1 MEKSLFNRLHLIVLA
16 VATAGLIVLAVLNL
30 RQESEFQQPDDGVWW
45 REVQGGLEAV
55 KVLPDSPAQ
64 RAGIQEGDL
73 LTGAE
78 VLPDT
83 AAQRSEVQ
91 TQDLLSGEK
100 PLGTNSVQQTEAQ
113 GKPDSGKIAAANSSK
128 PIERPAKKASGKG
141 AKKGLAESGKEPEA
155 RSNGELL
162 PKGAGELLR
171 MSPIAHLSDLEHV
184 LYRAGIYG
192 NAGYAITRG
201 GVPLDTPVGVIP
213 EPLDRGLAQAQRI
226 IGLVY
231 LAIGIY
237 VLFRRWTAARATH
250 FYLFCLVSFALC
262 TLKYTG
268 ELNGLDWTVFWLNVV
283 AEALQPALFLHF
295 ALTFPEE
302 RLKNIR
308 RRWLLPL
315 IYAPGAG
322 LLGLWLWAIGTRQAT
337 GLLKH
342 RLDQTGTAYD
352 VAFYVLAALLFLL
365 SYRRAD
371 TPLLRQQLKWVTRGT
386 LLAVLP
392 FTLFSAVPFLLD
404 LHPPRLL
411 TDLAGLSLVFLPLT
425 FSWAIVRYRLMD
437 TDLIFK
443 RGVAYTL
450 ATGLLLGAYFGVI
463 ALISVVVHNVMPE
476 AVREWG
482 LVIAILV
489 TAAIFDPLKRRIQG
503 WVDRA
508 FDRHRYDYRKALV
521 EFGRGLSS
529 ETDLEALLNSIVE
542 RLPRTLLVARVAVF
556 LMRDS
561 GRLRLAAAHG
571 LPVEVSVA
579 QDRFG
584 NDRGGKGSLQLGFLD
599 FDQAQDHSHIFLENA
614 QAALYLPPDQQRT
627 AALLDL
633 NYYLPCRVQDGATTR
648 TIAVIGLGRTIGGDF
663 LSSEDVEL
671 LESLA
676 SYIGIALQNASLY
689 ARLEAKIG
697 EFERLKEFNENIVE
711 SINVGI
717 LALDLND
724 RIESW
729 NAQMEAMYAL
739 SRAEALGQELGSVFP
754 TDFVDAIDSFRS
766 EQGVHHLYKFRLT
779 TRAGEQRMVNIAI
792 APLLSRDFISVGR
805 IILVDDITERVSL
818 ESQLAQADKLSSIG
832 LLAAGVAH
840 EINTPLAVISS
851 YAQMLAKQ
859 LKADARLGPVL
870 DKITQQSFRAAEI
883 ANGLLNFS
891 RTSTT
896 EFRET
901 NLNQVI
907 RDTLSL
913 LEHQFKTAQISVD
926 LDLVEELP
934 PINGNPGKLQQVFL
948 NLLLNA
954 KEAMPE
960 GGRLRVAT
968 AVNGHVE
975 AIVTD
980 TGAGIA
986 PEHLKRIYDPFF
998 TTKMTPKLGDR
1009 RGTGLGLSVSYGIIQ
1024 EHAGKNHVESAVG
1037 AGTTFHL
1044 EFPLLRNSV
1053 HA

>member
-1 MEKSLFNRLHLIVLA
+1 METSLFNRLQATVLA
-16 VATAGLIVLAVLNL
+16 LATAGVLLLAMLNL
-30 RQESEFQQPDDGVWW
+30 RQDGTYQQPDDGVWW
-45 REVQGGLEAV
+45 REAQGGLQAT
-55 KVLPDSPAQ
+55 KVLPHSPGQ
-64 RAGIQEGDL
+64 RAGIEEGDL
-73 LTGAE
+73 LTGAA
-78 VLPDT
+78 VLPDAP
-83 AAQRSEVQ
+83 AARPDVPS
-91 TQDLLSGEK
+91 QDVLTSDRKALPATPSGRAELELKK
-100 PLGTNSVQQTEAQ
+100 PLSMRT
-113 GKPDSGKIAAANSSK
+113 
-128 PIERPAKKASGKG
+128 
-141 AKKGLAESGKEPEA
+141 
-155 RSNGELL
+155 
-162 PKGAGELLR
+162 
-171 MSPIAHLSDLEHV
+171 IAHLSDLERV
-184 LYRAGIYG
+184 LDRTEIYG
-192 NAGYAITRG
+192 KASYAITRDG
-201 GVPLDTPVGVIP
+201 TPLDTPVVVIP
-213 EPLDRGLAQAQRI
+213 EPLDRGLTQAQRV

-231 LAIGIY
+231 LSIGIY
-237 VLFRRWTAARATH
+237 VLFRRWTAPRATH
-250 FYLFCLVSFALC
+250 FYFFCLASFALC
-262 TLKYTG
+262 ALKYTG
-268 ELNGLDWTVFWLNVV
+268 ELDGLDWTVFWLNVI
-283 AEALQPALFLHF
+283 AESLQPALLLHF
-295 ALTFPEE
+295 ALSFPEE
-302 RLKNIR
+302 RFKNIHR
-308 RRWLLPL
+308 GWLLPL

-322 LLGLWLWAIGTRQAT
+322 LLGLWLWAIETRLAT
-337 GLLKH
+337 GFLKH

-352 VAFYVLAALLFLL
+352 VAFYILAALLFLR
-365 SYRRAD
+365 SYRTAN
-371 TPLLRQQLKWVTRGT
+371 TPLLRQQLKWVNLGT

-392 FTLFSAVPFLLD
+392 FTLFYAIPFLLD

-411 TDLAGLSLVFLPLT
+411 MDLAGLSLVFLPLT

-450 ATGLLLGAYFGVI
+450 ATGLLLGAYFGII
-463 ALISVVVHNVMPE
+463 ALIALVVHNGMPE
-476 AVREWG
+476 SVREWG
-482 LVIAILV
+482 LVLTILV
-489 TAAIFDPLKRRIQG
+489 TAAIGDPLKRRIQG

-529 ETDLEALLNSIVE
+529 ETDLDALLASIVE
-542 RLPRTLLVARVAVF
+542 RLPQTLLVARVAVF
-556 LMRDS
+556 LMQDS
-561 GRLRLAAAHG
+561 RRLRLAAAHG
-571 LPVEVSVA
+571 LPPEVMASK
-579 QDRFG
+579 DRLTQ
-584 NDRGGKGSLQLGFLD
+584 NPLALGFLD
-599 FDQAQDHSHIFLENA
+599 FDHAQDHSHIFLENA
-614 QAALYLPPDQQRT
+614 QHALHLPDDQQQT
-627 AALLDL
+627 ARLLDL
-633 NYYLPCRVQDGATTR
+633 NYYLPCRVQDGPATR

-676 SYIGIALQNASLY
+676 SYIGIALQNANLY

-717 LALDLND
+717 LALDLDD

-729 NAQMEAMYAL
+729 NAQMEAMYAF
-739 SRAEALGQELGSVFP
+739 SRAEAIGQPLPAVFP
-754 TDFVDAIDSFRS
+754 SDFVDAIDSFRN

-779 TRAGEQRMVNIAI
+779 TRAGEQRTANIAV
-792 APLLSRDFISVGR
+792 APLLSRDFVSVGR

-851 YAQMLAKQ
+851 YAQMLSKQ
-859 LKADARLGPVL
+859 LKGDQRLGPVL

-913 LEHQFKTAQISVD
+913 LEHQFKTAQVDVD
-926 LDLVEELP
+926 LALVEQLP
-934 PINGNPGKLQQVFL
+934 FINGNPGKLQQVFL

-960 GGRLRVAT
+960 GGRLSVAT
-968 AVNGHVE
+968 RFNGHVE
-975 AIVTD
+975 AVITD
-980 TGAGIA
+980 SGTGIA

-998 TTKMTPKLGDR
+998 TTKTTPKPGDR
-1009 RGTGLGLSVSYGIIQ
+1009 RGTGLGLSVSFGIIQ
-1024 EHAGKNHVESAVG
+1024 EHAGKIHVESAVG
-1037 AGTTFHL
+1037 SGTTFHL

>member
-1 MEKSLFNRLHLIVLA
+1 MDKSLVNRLQATVLA
-16 VATAGLIVLAVLNL
+16 LATAGLILLAFLNL
-30 RQESEFQQPDDGVWW
+30 RQEARFQQPDDGVWW
-45 REVQGGLEAV
+45 REAQGGLVAA
-55 KVLPDSPAQ
+55 KVLPGSPGQ
-64 RAGIQEGDL
+64 HAGIQAGDL
-73 LTGAE
+73 LTAAE
-78 VLPDT
+78 VLR
-83 AAQRSEVQ
+83 AVQRGAIPPQE
-91 TQDLLSGEK
+91 LLDGEK
-100 PLGTNSVQQTEAQ
+100 PGTA
-113 GKPDSGKIAAANSSK
+113 G
-128 PIERPAKKASGKG
+128 G
-141 AKKGLAESGKEPEA
+141 ATDAELEEKTP
-155 RSNGELL
+155 L
-162 PKGAGELLR
+162 PKNP
-171 MSPIAHLSDLEHV
+171 MVHLSDLSRV
-184 LYRAGIYG
+184 LYRTQVYEKAS
-192 NAGYAITRG
+192 YAITRA
-201 GVPLDTPVGVIP
+201 GVPLDTPVIVIP
-213 EPLDRGLAQAQRI
+213 EPLDRGLTQAQRV

-237 VLFRRWTAARATH
+237 VLFRRWGAARATH

-262 TLKYTG
+262 TLKFTG
-268 ELNGLDWTVFWLNVV
+268 ELDGLDWTVFWLNVG
-283 AEALQPALFLHF
+283 AEALQPALLLHF
-295 ALTFPEE
+295 ALTFPDEE
-302 RLKNIR
+302 GFRRIR
-308 RRWLLPL
+308 RRGLLPL
-315 IYAPGAG
+315 VYAPGAFMI
-322 LLGLWLWAIGTRQAT
+322 GLWVYAMRTWEAT

-342 RLDQTGTAYD
+342 RLEQVSTGYD
-352 VAFYVLAALLFLL
+352 VAFYVLAALLFLQ
-365 SYRRAD
+365 SYRKAD

-386 LLAVLP
+386 LLAVGP
-392 FTLFSAVPFLLD
+392 FTLFYAIPFLLD
-404 LHPPRLL
+404 WNPYKQLA
-411 TDLAGLSLVFLPLT
+411 DLAGLSLVILPLT

-450 ATGLLLGAYFGVI
+450 ATGLLLGVYFGVI
-463 ALISVVVHNVMPE
+463 ALIAVLVHHGLPQGVQ
-476 AVREWG
+476 EWG
-482 LVIAILV
+482 LGISFVAF
-489 TAAIFDPLKRRIQG
+489 AMIFDPLKRRIQG

-508 FDRHRYDYRKALV
+508 FDRHRYDYRQALV

-529 ETDLEALLNSIVE
+529 ETDLEALLASIVE
-542 RLPRTLLVARVAVF
+542 RLPRTLLVSRVALF
-556 LMRDS
+556 LNQEAGQHNERH
-561 GRLRLAAAHG
+561 LRLAASHG
-571 LPVEVSVA
+571 LPVEA
-579 QDRFG
+579 G
-584 NDRGGKGSLQLGFLD
+584 LARGRESLVLGFLD
-599 FDQAQDHSHIFLENA
+599 FDHAPDHSHIFLENA
-614 QAALYLPPDQQRT
+614 QQALHLPPDEQRT

-633 NYYLPCRVQDGATTR
+633 NYYLPCRVQDGAAQR

-689 ARLEAKIG
+689 ARLESKIG

-717 LALDLND
+717 LALDLDD

-739 SRAEALGQELGSVFP
+739 SRSEALGQELRSVFP
-754 TDFVDAIDSFRS
+754 PEFVAALDAFRN

-779 TRAGEQRMVNIAI
+779 TRAGEQRTANIAV
-792 APLLSRDFISVGR
+792 APLLSRDFVSVGR

-851 YAQMLAKQ
+851 YAQMLSKQ
-859 LKADARLGPVL
+859 LKGDARLSPVL

-913 LEHQFKTAQISVD
+913 LEHQFKTAQIHVD
-926 LDLVEELP
+926 LDLIEHLP
-934 PINGNPGKLQQVFL
+934 AINGNSGKLQQVFL

-968 AVNGHVE
+968 LFNGHVE
-975 AIVTD
+975 AVVTD
-980 TGAGIA
+980 SGAGIA

-998 TTKMTPKLGDR
+998 TTKTMPKPGDR

-1024 EHAGKNHVESAVG
+1024 EHAGKINVESTVG
-1037 AGTTFHL
+1037 VGTTFHL

>member
-1 MEKSLFNRLHLIVLA
+1 MESSLFNRLQATVLA
-16 VATAGLIVLAVLNL
+16 LATAGLVVLAVLNY
-30 RQESEFQQPDDGVWW
+30 RQETQFQQPDDGVWW

-55 KVLPDSPAQ
+55 KVLPNSPGQ
-64 RAGIQEGDL
+64 RAGIQQHDL
-73 LTGAE
+73 LTGAA

-83 AAQRSEVQ
+83 AAQRPGMQ

-100 PLGTNSVQQTEAQ
+100 AQ
-113 GKPDSGKIAAANSSK
+113 PAN
-128 PIERPAKKASGKG
+128 PAKQTATSGVSAGKTAPPGTAEQGGPPANKAQPAGERKELAKNPDQPAPESDEDILPAGDKQLAPMSPVAHLADLDHVLHDTQVYGKAS
-141 AKKGLAESGKEPEA
+141 
-155 RSNGELL
+155 
-162 PKGAGELLR
+162 
-171 MSPIAHLSDLEHV
+171 
-184 LYRAGIYG
+184 
-192 NAGYAITRG
+192 YAITRDG
-201 GVPLDTPVGVIP
+201 IPLDTPVVVIP

-237 VLFRRWTAARATH
+237 VLFRRWGAARATH

-268 ELNGLDWTVFWLNVV
+268 ELNGLDWTVFWLNVT
-283 AEALQPALFLHF
+283 AESLQPALFLHF
-295 ALTFPEE
+295 ALSFPQE
-302 RLKNIR
+302 RFKNIR

-315 IYAPGAG
+315 VYAPGVG
-322 LLGLWLWAIGTRQAT
+322 LVGLWLWAINTREAT

-342 RLDQTGTAYD
+342 RLDQIGTGYD
-352 VAFYVLAALLFLL
+352 AIFYILAAVLFLR
-365 SYRRAD
+365 SYLRAD
-371 TPLLRQQLKWVTRGT
+371 TPLLRQQLKWLYRGAW
-386 LLAVLP
+386 LAIGP
-392 FTLFSAVPFLLD
+392 FTLFYAIPFLFD
-404 LHPPRLL
+404 VHMPDLL
-411 TDLAGLSLVFLPLT
+411 TKLAGLSLVILPLT

-443 RGVAYTL
+443 RGVAYML
-450 ATGLLLGAYFGVI
+450 ATGLLLGASYGII
-463 ALISVVVHNVMPE
+463 ALIALVVHNGMPE

-482 LVIAILV
+482 LVLTILV
-489 TAAIFDPLKRRIQG
+489 TCAIFDPLKRRIQR
-503 WVDRA
+503 WVDKA

-521 EFGRGLSS
+521 DFGRGLSS
-529 ETDLEALLNSIVE
+529 ETDLDALLDSIVE
-542 RLPRTLLVARVAVF
+542 RLPSALLVARVAVF
-556 LMRDS
+556 LKQDS
-561 GRLRLAAAHG
+561 GRLRLAASHG
-571 LPVEVSVA
+571 LPAEA
-579 QDRFG
+579 THARNGPD
-584 NDRGGKGSLQLGFLD
+584 SLALGFLD
-599 FDQAQDHSHIFLENA
+599 FDHARDHSHIFLENA
-614 QAALYLPPDQQRT
+614 QQALHLPPDQQRT

-633 NYYLPCRVQDGATTR
+633 NYYLPCRVPGEQKKDGSAQR

-689 ARLEAKIG
+689 ARLESKIG

-717 LALDLND
+717 LALDLDD

-729 NAQMEAMYAL
+729 NAQMEAMYAF
-739 SRAEALGQELGSVFP
+739 SRAEAIGQSLRAVFP
-754 TDFVDAIDSFRS
+754 AEFVEAIDNFRN

-779 TRAGEQRMVNIAI
+779 TRAGEQRTANIAV
-792 APLLSRDFISVGR
+792 APLLSRDFVSVGR

-851 YAQMLAKQ
+851 YAQMLSKQ
-859 LKADARLGPVL
+859 LKSDTRLGPVL

-913 LEHQFKTAQISVD
+913 LEHQFKTAQIAVA
-926 LDLVEELP
+926 LNLAEELP
-934 PINGNPGKLQQVFL
+934 AINGNPGKLQQVFL

-960 GGRLRVAT
+960 GGKLRVAT
-968 AVNGHVE
+968 LVNGHVE
-975 AIVTD
+975 AVVTD
-980 TGAGIA
+980 SGAGIA

-998 TTKMTPKLGDR
+998 TTKTTPRPGDR

-1024 EHAGKNHVESAVG
+1024 EHAGKIHVESAVG
-1037 AGTTFHL
+1037 SGTTFHL

>member
-1 MEKSLFNRLHLIVLA
+1 METSLFNRLRATVLA
-16 VATAGLIVLAVLNL
+16 VATAGLLLLAALNL
-30 RQESEFQQPDDGVWW
+30 RQDGQFQKPDDGVWW

-55 KVLPDSPAQ
+55 KVLPNSPGQ
-64 RAGIQEGDL
+64 RAGIQEHDL

-78 VLPDT
+78 VLPD
-83 AAQRSEVQ
+83 APAEHSDLPA
-91 TQDLLSGEK
+91 QDLLSGAK
-100 PLGTNSVQQTEAQ
+100 PL
-113 GKPDSGKIAAANSSK
+113 IAAPTRHTEMPGNEFISRSS
-128 PIERPAKKASGKG
+128 I
-141 AKKGLAESGKEPEA
+141 A
-155 RSNGELL
+155 R
-162 PKGAGELLR
+162 
-171 MSPIAHLSDLEHV
+171 LSDLERV
-184 LYRAGIYG
+184 LYRTGIYG
-192 NAGYAITRG
+192 KASYAITRG
-201 GVPLDTPVGVIP
+201 GVPLDTPVVVIP
-213 EPLDRGLAQAQRI
+213 EPLDRGLQQAQRV

-237 VLFRRWTAARATH
+237 VLFRRWGAARATH

-262 TLKYTG
+262 ALKYTG
-268 ELNGLDWTVFWLNVV
+268 ELNWLDWSVFWLNVA
-283 AEALQPALFLHF
+283 AESLQPALFLHF
-295 ALTFPEE
+295 ALSFPEE
-302 RLKNIR
+302 RFKKIR
-308 RRWLLPL
+308 RRWLLPIL
-315 IYAPGAG
+315 YAPGVALIG
-322 LLGLWLWAIGTRQAT
+322 MWVWAVETRQAT

-342 RLDQTGTAYD
+342 RLEQTGTAY
-352 VAFYVLAALLFLL
+352 VAAFFVLAALLFMR
-365 SYRRAD
+365 SYKTAD

-386 LLAVLP
+386 ILAVLP
-392 FTLFSAVPFLLD
+392 FTLFYAIPFLFD
-404 LHPPRLL
+404 WHPYWLL
-411 TDLAGLSLVFLPLT
+411 TDLAGLSLVILPLT

-450 ATGLLLGAYFGVI
+450 ATGLLLGVYFGII
-463 ALISVVVHNVMPE
+463 ALISVVVHNAMPE

-529 ETDLEALLNSIVE
+529 ETDLDALLESIVE

-556 LMRDS
+556 LVQES
-561 GRLRLAAAHG
+561 GRLHLAAAHG
-571 LPVEVSVA
+571 LPAEVSA
-579 QDRFG
+579 QKDRPG
-584 NDRGGKGSLQLGFLD
+584 QGSLALGFLD
-599 FDQAQDHSHIFLENA
+599 FDQAKDHSHIFLENA
-614 QAALYLPPDQQRT
+614 QQTLHLPIDQQRT

-633 NYYLPCRVQDGATTR
+633 NYYLPCRVQDGNATR

-717 LALDLND
+717 LALDLDD

-729 NAQMEAMYAL
+729 NAQMEAMYAF
-739 SRAEALGQELGSVFP
+739 SRAEAIGQALRAVFP
-754 TDFVDAIDSFRS
+754 SDFVDAIDSFRN

-779 TRAGEQRMVNIAI
+779 TRAGEQRTANIAV

-851 YAQMLAKQ
+851 YSQMLSKQ
-859 LKADARLGPVL
+859 LKGDARLGPVL

-926 LDLVEELP
+926 LDLVEDLP
-934 PINGNPGKLQQVFL
+934 AIHGNPGKLQQVFL

-954 KEAMPE
+954 KEAMPA

-968 AVNGHVE
+968 LVNGHVE
-975 AIVTD
+975 ALVTD
-980 TGAGIA
+980 SGQGIA

-998 TTKMTPKLGDR
+998 TTKTTPKPGDR

-1024 EHAGKNHVESAVG
+1024 EHAGKIHVESAVG
-1037 AGTTFHL
+1037 SGTTFHL

-1053 HA
+1053 NA

>member
-1 MEKSLFNRLHLIVLA
+1 METSLFNRLQATVLSI
-16 VATAGLIVLAVLNL
+16 ATAGLILLAVLNI
-30 RQESEFQQPDDGVWW
+30 RQETQFQQPDDGVWW
-45 REVQGGLEAV
+45 REVQGGLEAL
-55 KVLPDSPAQ
+55 KVLPNSPGQ
-64 RAGIQEGDL
+64 RAGILQGDL
-73 LTGAE
+73 LTGADVLRDTSARRPE
-78 VLPDT
+78 PHEQGLLAADKPLPATLPDS
-83 AAQRSEVQ
+83 A
-91 TQDLLSGEK
+91 
-100 PLGTNSVQQTEAQ
+100 
-113 GKPDSGKIAAANSSK
+113 
-128 PIERPAKKASGKG
+128 
-141 AKKGLAESGKEPEA
+141 
-155 RSNGELL
+155 ELL
-162 PKGAGELLR
+162 VKAISPKSSIVRVA
-171 MSPIAHLSDLEHV
+171 DLEHV
-184 LYRAGIYG
+184 LYRTGVYG
-192 NAGYAITRG
+192 KAIYAITRG
-201 GVPLDTPVGVIP
+201 GIPLETPVVVIP
-213 EPLDRGLAQAQRI
+213 EPLDRGLAQAQRA

-237 VLFRRWTAARATH
+237 VLFRRWTAPRATH
-250 FYLFCLVSFALC
+250 FFLFCLVSFALC

-268 ELNGLDWTVFWLNVV
+268 KLDGLDWTIFWFNVV
-283 AEALQPALFLHF
+283 AESLQPALFLHF
-295 ALTFPEE
+295 ALSFPEE
-302 RLKNIR
+302 RFKSVH

-315 IYAPGAG
+315 MYAPGAG
-322 LLGLWLWAIGTRQAT
+322 LLGLWLWAIETREAT
-337 GLLKH
+337 GLLRH

-352 VAFYVLAALLFLL
+352 VAFYVFAALLFLR
-365 SYRRAD
+365 SYSRAD
-371 TPLLRQQLKWVTRGT
+371 SPLLRQQLKWVTRGT

-392 FTLFSAVPFLLD
+392 FTLFSAIPFLLD

-411 TDLAGLSLVFLPLT
+411 TNLAGLSLVFLPLT

-450 ATGLLLGAYFGVI
+450 ATGLLLGVYFGVI
-463 ALISVVVHNVMPE
+463 ALIAVLVHHGLPQGVQ
-476 AVREWG
+476 EWG
-482 LVIAILV
+482 LGLSFVAF
-489 TAAIFDPLKRRIQG
+489 AMIFDPLKRRIQG

-508 FDRHRYDYRKALV
+508 FDRQRYDYRKALV

-529 ETDLEALLNSIVE
+529 ETDLEALLESIVE

-556 LMRDS
+556 LMQDS
-561 GRLRLAAAHG
+561 GNLRLAAAHG
-571 LPVEVSVA
+571 LPPEVISA
-579 QDRFG
+579 QDRIG
-584 NDRGGKGSLQLGFLD
+584 QASLGQGSLALGFLD
-599 FDQAQDHSHIFLENA
+599 FDRANDHSHIFLENA
-614 QAALYLPPDQQRT
+614 QQALHLPEGQQRT

-633 NYYLPCRVQDGATTR
+633 NYYLPCRVQDGSATR

-689 ARLEAKIG
+689 ARLQSKIG

-717 LALDLND
+717 LALDLEE

-729 NAQMEAMYAL
+729 NAQMEAMYAF
-739 SRAEALGQELGSVFP
+739 SRAEAIGQRLQDVFP
-754 TDFVDAIDSFRS
+754 PEFIEALQGFRN
-766 EQGVHHLYKFRLT
+766 EQGVHHLYKFRLI
-779 TRAGEQRMVNIAI
+779 TRAGEQRTVNIAI
-792 APLLSRDFISVGR
+792 APLLSRDFVSVGR

-851 YAQMLAKQ
+851 YAQMLSKQ

-896 EFRET
+896 EFRDT

-913 LEHQFKTAQISVD
+913 LEHQFKTAQIDVD
-926 LDLVEELP
+926 LDLADQLP
-934 PINGNPGKLQQVFL
+934 SISGNSGKLQQVFL

-954 KEAMPE
+954 KEAMPG

-968 AVNGHVE
+968 LVNGHVE
-975 AIVTD
+975 AMVTD
-980 TGAGIA
+980 SGAGIA

-998 TTKMTPKLGDR
+998 TTKTTPKPGDR

-1024 EHAGKNHVESAVG
+1024 EHAGKIHVESAIG
-1037 AGTTFHL
+1037 SGTTFHL